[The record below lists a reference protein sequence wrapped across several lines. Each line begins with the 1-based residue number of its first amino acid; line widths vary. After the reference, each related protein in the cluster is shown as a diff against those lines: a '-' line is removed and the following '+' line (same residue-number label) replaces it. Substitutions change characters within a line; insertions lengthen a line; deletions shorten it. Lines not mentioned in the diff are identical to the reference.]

1 MAEGA
6 SDQVSLGPSQ
16 VTHHSTD
23 SYTSGRR
30 HACPEAKLFSR
41 QPLGEGAMSQVATL
55 RPDSKKKAAM
65 PRSSKDSVI
74 DVRHLVK
81 VYGGRGQ
88 EEIKAVNDVSF
99 SVGAGEFFGFLGPNG
114 AGKTTVIRI
123 ITTLLAK
130 TSGSVHVAGLDV
142 ERAGLGIRR
151 IIGYTGQSIGGDGEL
166 TGRGNR
172 WLIARLYPTPNSRV
186 EKRVEEL

>member
-1 MAEGA
+1 
-6 SDQVSLGPSQ
+6 
-16 VTHHSTD
+16 
-23 SYTSGRR
+23 
-30 HACPEAKLFSR
+30 
-41 QPLGEGAMSQVATL
+41 MSAAVTL
-55 RPDSKKKAAM
+55 RPEAKKKAAM
-65 PRSSKDSVI
+65 SRSSKESVI

-130 TSGSVHVAGLDV
+130 TSGSIRVAGLDV
-142 ERAGLGIRR
+142 ERDGLDIRR
-151 IIGYTGQSIGGDGEL
+151 IIGYTGQSIGVDGEL
-166 TGRGNR
+166 TGRENL
-172 WLIARLYPTPNSRV
+172 WLIGRLYHMPNSLV
-186 EKRVEEL
+186 DERVEELLEVLQLKESADALGHPYSGGQPRRHDVGSGRM

>member
-1 MAEGA
+1 
-6 SDQVSLGPSQ
+6 
-16 VTHHSTD
+16 
-23 SYTSGRR
+23 R
-30 HACPEAKLFSR
+30 
-41 QPLGEGAMSQVATL
+41 
-55 RPDSKKKAAM
+55 AAM

-130 TSGSVHVAGLDV
+130 TSGSIRVSGLDV
-142 ERAGLGIRR
+142 ERDGLNIRR
-151 IIGYTGQSIGGDGEL
+151 IIAYTGQSIGVDGVL
-166 TGRGNR
+166 NARDHP
-172 WLIARLYPTPNSRV
+172 WLL
-186 EKRVEEL
+186 